1 MPKGPS
7 TTGVKSPAKQE
18 IEDVQAR
25 ALASVADALEAASS
39 RRATGKMDSAGPTSL
54 DGECCRGEKF
64 AIYLEV
70 EKNQGLMP
78 TPAPA
83 NRAIPAYTWTE
94 EIIKDH
100 LDRDIPDIKEIIIL
114 SPTACLIFKGRHGAK
129 EGYTKED
136 VSPILDRVNGGCT

>member
-7 TTGVKSPAKQE
+7 TASVKLLAKQE

-39 RRATGKMDSAGPTSL
+39 RRATSKIDSAGPTSS
-54 DGECCRGEKF
+54 DGECCQGEKF
-64 AIYLEV
+64 TIYLEV
-70 EKNQGLMP
+70 EKNRGLVP
-78 TPAPA
+78 TVVLAD
-83 NRAIPAYTWTE
+83 RAVLAYAWTE

-114 SPTACLIFKGRHGAK
+114 RPTACLIFKGRHGAK

-136 VSPILDRVNGGCT
+136 VSPILDRVNGGRT